1 PPAIF
6 LMGPTASGKTALAVA
21 LVERLPL
28 EIISVDSALIYRGMD
43 IGTAKPDQ
51 ATLRIAPHRLID
63 IRDPSESYS
72 AAAFREDA
80 LTEMVEITRAG
91 RVPLLVGGTMLY
103 FKALE
108 EGLSDLPEADPGIRS
123 RLEQELGRL
132 GLEALHQRLSCLDP
146 AAGRR
151 IHANDPQRILRA
163 LEVIEISGKTL
174 TELQQGG
181 VGHTFPYSVLK
192 LVRAPLERS
201 LLHARIERRFREM
214 LAQGFE
220 REVSALMRR
229 GDLSPAMPSMRAVGY
244 RQMLSYLLGELS
256 REEMIE
262 RGIIATRQLAKRQ
275 FTWLRSC
282 RGCHWLDEE
291 GDVIEQ
297 ALGLISSRF
306 KSFFSP
312 T

>member
-1 PPAIF
+1 
-6 LMGPTASGKTALAVA
+6 MGPTASGKTALAVA

-80 LTEMVEITRAG
+80 LTEMAEITRAG

-201 LLHARIERRFREM
+201 LLYARIERRFREM